1 MRKLALILGLMAGT
15 AQAAGIEIQVAGQ
28 ANGTITIDLFEDV
41 APQHA
46 ERITRLA
53 SEGAYDGVVFHRVIE
68 GFMAQTGDVEYGKMG
83 GNLSY
88 AGRGGS
94 SYPNLPAE
102 FSDAPYDRGVVGMAR
117 AQSPNS
123 ANSQFF
129 IMFEPGYFLNGQYTV
144 IGQVTQGMD
153 VVDAIKLGKGRN
165 GAVIGQPD
173 AMMKVSVID

>member
-15 AQAAGIEIQVAGQ
+15 AQATGIEIQVAGQ